1 MNKLNYLIHKIMEF
15 DELINKVLPVM
26 TEEEQQKMLKE
37 VVEIANEESRLE
49 AIADPLAISNN

>member
-1 MNKLNYLIHKIMEF
+1 MN
-15 DELINKVLPVM
+15 ELIDKVLPVM

-37 VVEIANEESRLE
+37 IVNIANEESRLE

>member
-1 MNKLNYLIHKIMEF
+1 MEF

-37 VVEIANEESRLE
+37 IVEIANEESRLE
-49 AIADPLAISNN
+49 AIADPLAINSN